1 MGAPRRRIEADVSIM
16 RKILLVAIFIAVVL
30 IALFMAC
37 PKPTPGKPVPAA
49 APVDSTTLQ
58 AQD

>member
-1 MGAPRRRIEADVSIM
+1 M